1 MVMPLSGGLALGLQ
15 MDVVTRTLRKVPFG
29 KIKGKGDRKICIYIY
44 IYLMM
49 CIYIYI
55 FGSVVSLQG
64 FNTHVNLHIFI
75 LYIYAYL

>member
-44 IYLMM
+44 ISNDVY
-49 CIYIYI
+49 IYIYLEVL
-55 FGSVVSLQG
+55 SVYKDL
-64 FNTHVNLHIFI
+64 THM
-75 LYIYAYL
+75 